1 MSPGLRGTGRIADD
15 LYLMAHHEVSGRSF
29 LQPRVLGIGL
39 AGGLL
44 AELMLAG
51 AIGLRRDGAVLA
63 GADRPNL
70 AEADRLNLAGAD
82 RAEDGLARRTLSL
95 LAAEQPLPAREWLLF
110 LARSAAED
118 VADRLERS
126 GYLRRIG
133 GRWRPGRRVPVDADW
148 AFAPLLRVRAALDPG
163 RPWSP
168 HGVTLA
174 GLAVACGLGFRL
186 AQYALPEPKDPGSVP
201 ATAEATR
208 WLPGAL
214 RDLIAHTQATADSA
228 LLSHRK

>member
-1 MSPGLRGTGRIADD
+1 MSRGLRGTGRIADD

-29 LQPRVLGIGL
+29 LQPRALGIGL

-44 AELMLAG
+44 AELMLADG
-51 AIGLRRDGAVLA
+51 IGLRPDGAVLA
-63 GADRPNL
+63 GANRPGPPE
-70 AEADRLNLAGAD
+70 EA
-82 RAEDGLARRTLSL
+82 LARRTLSL

-126 GYLRRIG
+126 GYLRRVG
-133 GRWRPGRRVPVDADW
+133 GRGRWRPGRRVPVDADW

-168 HGVTLA
+168 HGAVLA
-174 GLAVACGLGFRL
+174 GLAAACGLSFRL
-186 AQYALPEPKDPGSVP
+186 AQYAFPGPNDPGSVP
-201 ATAEATR
+201 TAAQATR
-208 WLPGAL
+208 WLPGDL
-214 RDLIAHTQATADSA
+214 RDLIAHTQATTDSA

>member
-1 MSPGLRGTGRIADD
+1 MSSGLRGTGRLADD
-15 LYLMAHHEVSGRSF
+15 LYLMAHHEVSGRPF

-51 AIGLRRDGAVLA
+51 GIGLRYDGAVLA
-63 GADRPNL
+63 GAV
-70 AEADRLNLAGAD
+70 LAGAD
-82 RAEDGLARRTLSL
+82 QPGLPEDGLARRTLGL
-95 LAAEQPLPAREWLLF
+95 LAAEQPLPARDWLLF